1 MDNLGNFY
9 NSDSNNK
16 ENVTSKDY
24 SNVTYHC
31 HHEKLVR
38 NKHLLL
44 DACDPAQI
52 PWVQNSLDRK
62 ETNLKTHPTQTT
74 HMPECRG
81 VWIIKWGE
89 KRNFYDTSQP

>member
-16 ENVTSKDY
+16 ENFTSKDY

-44 DACDPAQI
+44 DACDPA
-52 PWVQNSLDRK
+52 
-62 ETNLKTHPTQTT
+62 
-74 HMPECRG
+74 
-81 VWIIKWGE
+81 
-89 KRNFYDTSQP
+89 